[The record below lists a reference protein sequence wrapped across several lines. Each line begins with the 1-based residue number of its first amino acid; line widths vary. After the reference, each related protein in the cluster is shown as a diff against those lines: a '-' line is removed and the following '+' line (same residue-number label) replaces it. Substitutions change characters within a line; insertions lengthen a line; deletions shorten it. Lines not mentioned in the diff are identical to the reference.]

1 MQIRQI
7 RNATIVLNYGEMT
20 FLIDPFLAPKGAYP
34 PFPNTPNQELAN
46 PTAELP
52 IPVNEIIQV
61 DAVIVTHLHPDHF
74 DAAAIEALPKDIR
87 MIAQSAQDA
96 KVIEEAGFH
105 NVEWLDSIS
114 EIGEIRLHR
123 TAGKHGVGP
132 IGHLMGE
139 VSGVVFSHA
148 DEPTLYIAGDTIW
161 CNDVQAAIHAH
172 HPEVIV
178 VNAGAAQFLEGD
190 PITMTKEDVYRTY
203 KEAPQS
209 TIIVSHMESVNHC
222 LLTREELKGYIA
234 GKGLSSHILVP
245 ADGESLSFCSSH

>member
-7 RNATIVLNYGEMT
+7 RNATIVLNYGGIT
-20 FLIDPFLAPKGAYP
+20 FLIDPFLARQGTYP
-34 PFPNTPNQELAN
+34 PFPNTPNQEQWN
-46 PTAELP
+46 PTVELP
-52 IPVNEIIQV
+52 IPVDDIVQA

-74 DAAAIEALPKDIR
+74 DAAAIEALPKDMR
-87 MIAQSAQDA
+87 MIAQSEKDA

-123 TAGKHGVGP
+123 TSGKHGLGE
-132 IGHLMGE
+132 IGNLMGE
-139 VSGVVFSHA
+139 VSGVAFSHA

-161 CNDVQAAIHAH
+161 CDDVHAAIDAH
-172 HPEVIV
+172 RPEVIV

-190 PITMTKEDVYRTY
+190 PITMTKEDVYRTHM
-203 KEAPQS
+203 EAPQA

-222 LLTREELKGYIA
+222 LLTREELKSYIA
-234 GKGLSSHILVP
+234 DKGLSSNILVP
-245 ADGESLSFCSSH
+245 ADGESLSFRSSR